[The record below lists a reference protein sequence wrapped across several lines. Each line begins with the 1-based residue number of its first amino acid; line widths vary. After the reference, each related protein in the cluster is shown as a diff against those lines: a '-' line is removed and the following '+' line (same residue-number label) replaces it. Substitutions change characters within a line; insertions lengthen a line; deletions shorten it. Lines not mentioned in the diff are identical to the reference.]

1 MGVTDFK
8 AGDLRAVL
16 VSEADRCVF
25 HETEGKG
32 YEPETRAAWA
42 KALKGAQGVIDVG
55 AYTGL
60 YSILAAKAGANVLA
74 FEPMPANEWRFG
86 INAAMN
92 GVKSRVRILRA
103 AASDKPSGEA
113 ALHFNPRV
121 GLTTGA
127 SLVKGDPAAKHD
139 ESLMVPTMTID
150 RTWPIYFKLP
160 VSLIKID
167 VEGAELSVLAGAREV
182 IEKHRPVIF
191 CETLSPAMSE
201 GVTKALPR
209 YIVAAVH
216 DGRNTV
222 FTPEP

>member
-8 AGDLRAVL
+8 AGSLRAAL

-25 HETEGKG
+25 HETEGTG

-42 KALKGAQGVIDVG
+42 KALKGARGVIDVG

-60 YSILAAKAGANVLA
+60 YSILAAKAGATVLA

-92 GVKSRVRILRA
+92 GVRSSIRILRA
-103 AASDKPSGEA
+103 AACDEPAGEA

-127 SLVKGDPAAKHD
+127 SLVKGEPPAKHD
-139 ESLMVPTMTID
+139 ESFMVRTTTID
-150 RTWPIYFKLP
+150 RTWPVYFNLP

-167 VEGAELSVLAGAREV
+167 VEGAELSVLAGARET
-182 IEKHRPVIF
+182 IEKHWPVIF
-191 CETLSPAMSE
+191 CETLSPAISE

-209 YIVAAVH
+209 YIVSAVH

-222 FTPEP
+222 FTPAP